1 MGGNIAMETGAE
13 LVNELVDLR
22 NSRSGGL
29 DGLSDDEITRIFTR
43 VEQTRMSRAHQTID
57 GSHTAQA
64 LMAYENP
71 TLSAL
76 IWHVLTPLA
85 GGSAFIA
92 NMSEQIVGSNHLKH
106 LPRPVVP
113 HIQPYHHE
121 RIAKPIKGP
130 VLQVALGAFA
140 LVMGIVW
147 LSAKLFVRL
156 PLDGLGRWGHDL
168 PHSVSGFDGG
178 LLLSSMLAPLLI
190 FTIEGYRNGRTGTI
204 LSVPALFLLTAQF
217 TGFSLVAPVYFLL
230 SALGTTVPVDRPVPL
245 AVARSLGPALV
256 LSLTVPFTLKLRG
269 TWVGNDNGLWLPAV
283 LLSPLTAILSFI
295 IGKWEN
301 LRHPMSDDEK
311 AKNIQ
316 WYETRDIPVLK
327 VTYALIF
334 AIQAAVHI
342 TTLAYSYPAVTTADT
357 FSGLLQQLH
366 LLSFSEIVSTAAT
379 SDIFWTQIATAA
391 YSVWAI
397 WILRSQ
403 GYITTATALKAAAI
417 VAAGQLTVGTGATWI
432 GLWYWR
438 EDLIARWGAQDK
450 PTA

>member
-22 NSRSGGL
+22 NTRSGGL

-130 VLQVALGAFA
+130 VLQAALGAFA

-147 LSAKLFVRL
+147 LSAKLLVGM

-178 LLLSSMLAPLLI
+178 LVLSSMLAPLLI

-245 AVARSLGPALV
+245 AVARSLGPALI
-256 LSLTVPFTLKLRG
+256 LSLTVPFALKLTG
-269 TWVGNDNGLWLPAV
+269 TWVGIDSGLWLPAV

-334 AIQAAVHI
+334 AIQAVVHI
-342 TTLAYSYPAVTTADT
+342 TTLVYSYPAVTTADT
-357 FSGLLQQLH
+357 FSGLLQSLH

-391 YSVWAI
+391 YSIWAI

-403 GYITTATALKAAAI
+403 GYITTATAFKAAVT